1 MKNLRNTSIGKFID
15 ELAIAVAV
23 LTLFCNLTQ
32 ITPTPLNNALCIVS
46 GIIGLCYLVSSI
58 VIFIC
63 NRPKFDWHLINSNYL
78 AKVIA
83 LALLFPSIITS
94 GFLAANYHRN
104 KYQEFEYSPKNLQYD
119 GNLYTSNDTLRITPQ
134 TLLCDS
140 VFVKKYNLN
149 VINDSTAVL
158 TDQILD
164 PRISPQISP
173 SIYWTVFSHFLDPGN
188 QSMTTSQSGRGW
200 SALIAILGVFLLN
213 GLLVSSIVGWVD
225 SRKEKW
231 LKGEV
236 RYPRFLRH
244 KSYDVLIGG
253 NDMVVGLVKQK
264 LDSEKHKHIL
274 IQTSSDVESF
284 RRRLFSILTDEQ
296 QKHIIIYYGIR
307 TSEEDVAELCLGNA
321 EEVYIVGEDRRDD
334 DMESFHDTMNME
346 CLNLVYRIY
355 KESTKGQAITDMLPS
370 VEAYRKQLKE
380 CPKEDIDALREKQE
394 NIELDKKWGERPRLN
409 CRVMFEYQT
418 TFSVFQFFDLDAQMD
433 EYINF
438 IPFNSYEIWA
448 QNILINK
455 CVNPEVLEKQFQQ
468 GGFMPLEGSN
478 GIKKDDDAYVHL
490 FVVGMSRMGIAMAIE
505 TAHLAHYPNYES
517 KKIRTK
523 ITFIDKNAKEE
534 KEFFMGRFQSL
545 FALSNWRYGSV
556 NNEDLLQWENTH
568 GVSDEWAHLGGDFL
582 DIEWEFINGGI
593 ECASIQDY
601 ILASANPNARITIAI
616 CLPESNRSHAAAL
629 YLNKKIYESKSVLQV
644 LVYNQYGNAIVDAV
658 SKGKNEYPFC
668 GKLRGFGCNESS
680 NVCKHLEFS
689 ESIGREIEKAYSKK
703 QYAINVSG
711 AFSGKSKSAGKWSS
725 IYNGNTLWTKLR
737 SAKFD
742 FTAKELDKDAIELL
756 ANVEHN
762 RWVVEE
768 LLMNFRPLTAE
779 EQNTVISS
787 AKKDDI
793 KNSYKSQM
801 AHLDICSN
809 SKLKEVD
816 GGVRQYDITLTE
828 CLVKIHNELNG

>member
-1 MKNLRNTSIGKFID
+1 
-15 ELAIAVAV
+15 
-23 LTLFCNLTQ
+23 
-32 ITPTPLNNALCIVS
+32 
-46 GIIGLCYLVSSI
+46 
-58 VIFIC
+58 
-63 NRPKFDWHLINSNYL
+63 
-78 AKVIA
+78 
-83 LALLFPSIITS
+83 
-94 GFLAANYHRN
+94 
-104 KYQEFEYSPKNLQYD
+104 
-119 GNLYTSNDTLRITPQ
+119 
-134 TLLCDS
+134 
-140 VFVKKYNLN
+140 
-149 VINDSTAVL
+149 
-158 TDQILD
+158 
-164 PRISPQISP
+164 
-173 SIYWTVFSHFLDPGN
+173 
-188 QSMTTSQSGRGW
+188 MTRSQSGRGW

-264 LDSEKHKHIL
+264 LDTGKYIL

-284 RRRLFSILTDEQ
+284 RRKLFSILTDEQ

-307 TSEEDVAELCLGNA
+307 TSEEDVAELYLENA

-346 CLNLVYRIY
+346 CLNLVYEIY
-355 KESTKGQAITDMLPS
+355 KKSPKGQAIADMLPR
-370 VEAYRKQLKE
+370 VEAYRKQLKAHE
-380 CPKEDIDALREKQE
+380 NDKKAIAALRENEANK
-394 NIELDKKWGERPRLN
+394 ELDEKWGKRPRLN

-418 TFSVFQFFDLDAQMD
+418 TFSVFQFFDLEAQMD

-455 CVNPEVLEKQFQQ
+455 CVNPEDFEKSNYL
-468 GGFMPLEGSN
+468 PLEGCN

-505 TAHLAHYPNYES
+505 AAHLAHYPNYES

-556 NNEDLLQWENTH
+556 NNDDSFEWENTH
-568 GVSDEWAHLGGDFL
+568 SVSNEWAHLGGDFL

-658 SKGKNEYPFC
+658 SKGKSAYPFC
-668 GKLRGFGCNESS
+668 GKLRGFGCNENS
-680 NVCKHLEFS
+680 NVCEHLEFS
-689 ESIGREIEKAYSKK
+689 EEIGRQIEKAYAEGKE
-703 QYAINVSG
+703 QYAINAPG
-711 AFSGKSKSAGKWSS
+711 AFSGKSKAAGKWSS

-737 SAKFD
+737 SAEFD
-742 FTAKELDKDAIELL
+742 LSAAEQDDDAIDML
-756 ANVEHN
+756 ANTEHN
-762 RWVVEE
+762 RWVVEQ

-779 EQNTVISS
+779 EQNEVINS
-787 AKKDDI
+787 DDKGKT
-793 KNSYKSQM
+793 KNIYKSQM

-809 SKLKEVD
+809 SKLKEID
-816 GGVRQYDITLTE
+816 GGVRKYDIILTK
-828 CLVKIHNELNG
+828 CLVGIYNELRGKA